1 VFSFVSKVIRVE
13 VEAMSSLLEREE
25 RELAQLRDALQ
36 QALQDKAVAER
47 VQVRFTHVCMY

>member
-1 VFSFVSKVIRVE
+1 
-13 VEAMSSLLEREE
+13 MSSLLEREE